1 MALVTSNMVI
11 QLVHRLA
18 DILEV
23 YDIPLLVVVTKK
35 KKDFDSLILLIAGL
49 NILDWKKWSLTEWK
63 RTVCLILQMHGLP
76 KLSSEQEL

>member
-23 YDIPLLVVVTKK
+23 YDIPLLVVVKKK

-49 NILDWKKWSLTEWK
+49 NILDWKKWSLTESK
-63 RTVCLILQMHGLP
+63 MTVCLILQMHGLP